1 VADEDTG
8 TGTDAGPGGDLDA
21 RVGQLETGQASISD
35 KVDRILG
42 IIGGGGNDSGGT
54 SSEADQGKPANVAEE
69 IRRQIEA
76 RDARDAAAAD
86 DQART
91 DRLGALETKLAE
103 LAEKPPEPMP
113 RRVEKLMGWR

>member
-1 VADEDTG
+1 MADEDTG
-8 TGTDAGPGGDLDA
+8 SAEEAGGGDLDA

-42 IIGGGGNDSGGT
+42 IIGGGGNG
-54 SSEADQGKPANVAEE
+54 SEQQETPAPPANVAEE
-69 IRRQIEA
+69 IRRQIED
-76 RDARDAAAAD
+76 RDARAAAAAD

-91 DRLGALETKLAE
+91 DRLGALETRVSE

-113 RRVEKLMGWR
+113 RRVERFMGWR